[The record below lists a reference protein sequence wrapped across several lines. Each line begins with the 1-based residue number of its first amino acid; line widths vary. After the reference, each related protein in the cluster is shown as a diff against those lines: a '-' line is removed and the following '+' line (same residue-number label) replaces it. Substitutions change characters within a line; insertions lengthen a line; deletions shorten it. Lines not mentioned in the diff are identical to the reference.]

1 MEISCLASSSQGNC
15 YIIKNKQHTLMVE
28 AGLDLSIT
36 KSRLASLNI
45 KLSDINALLI
55 THRHGDHCNLLTVGR
70 IGLTCPVI
78 SNQDVID
85 YLKKSVGSGIQTW
98 FLKTEKPIEVGTFK
112 IWAFELDHDVPAYG
126 YIIKDLTTSD
136 KLLFINDTE
145 YVRWDFKDMDFHEI
159 MIECNHNYDLIDKI
173 EPYRKRS
180 IKSHME
186 LGATIKT
193 LKKLNLSLTNNIY
206 LMHLSD
212 GYSDQTR
219 MMSEVQAATGK
230 PTYVC
235 LKNGGFI

>member
-1 MEISCLASSSQGNC
+1 MEISCLASSSSGNC

-28 AGLDLSIT
+28 AGLDLSTT

-45 KLSDINALLI
+45 KLSDIAALLI
-55 THRHGDHCNLLTVGR
+55 THRHGDHCNKKTVERIALTS
-70 IGLTCPVI
+70 PVI
-78 SNQDVID
+78 SNKDTLDSLEINHKW
-85 YLKKSVGSGIQTW
+85 LIKSD
-98 FLKTEKPIEVGTFK
+98 KPINVGTFK
-112 IWAFELDHDVPAYG
+112 IWAFELNHDVESYG

-136 KLLFINDTE
+136 QLLFINDTE
-145 YVRWDFKDMDFHEI
+145 YVRWNFKDMTFHEI
-159 MIECNHNYDLIDKI
+159 MIECNHNYDLITDL

-193 LKKLNLSLTNNIY
+193 LKNLNLTHTNNIY

-212 GYSDQTR
+212 GYSNQER

>member
-1 MEISCLASSSQGNC
+1 MEISCLASSSSANC

-28 AGLDLSIT
+28 AGLDLSTT

-45 KLSDINALLI
+45 KLSSIDGLLI

-70 IGLTCPVI
+70 IGTTCPVVA
-78 SNQDVID
+78 NQDVID
-85 YLKKSVGSGIQTW
+85 YLRKTVGRSINAW
-98 FLKTEKPIEVGTFK
+98 HLKTDKPIDIGTFK
-112 IWAFELDHDVPAYG
+112 IWAFDLDHDVPAYG
-126 YIIKDLTTSD
+126 FIIKDMTTSD

-145 YVRWDFKDMDFHEI
+145 YVRWNFKNAVFHEV
-159 MIECNHNYDLIDKI
+159 MIECNHNYEKI
-173 EPYRKRS
+173 TNLEPYRKRS

-193 LKKLNLSLTNNIY
+193 LKSMNLSHTNNIY

-212 GYSDQTR
+212 GYSDQEK
-219 MMSEVQAATGK
+219 MMNEVQAATGK

>member
-1 MEISCLASSSQGNC
+1 MEISCLASSSSANC

-28 AGLDLSIT
+28 AGLDLSTT

-45 KLSDINALLI
+45 KLSDIDALLI
-55 THRHGDHCNLLTVGR
+55 THRHGDHCKSKTVERIALTS
-70 IGLTCPVI
+70 PVI
-78 SNQDVID
+78 ANQDVIN
-85 YLKKSVGSGIQTW
+85 
-98 FLKTEKPIEVGTFK
+98 FLKSSISENIKTWQIKPEKPIEIGTFK
-112 IWAFELDHDVPAYG
+112 IWAFELNHDVPAYG

-145 YVRWDFKDMDFHEI
+145 YVRWNFKDMTFHEI
-159 MIECNHNYDLIDKI
+159 MIECNHNYELINKI
-173 EPYRKRS
+173 EPYRARS

-193 LKKLNLSLTNNIY
+193 LKNLNLRATNNIY

-212 GYSDQTR
+212 GYSDQER
-219 MMSEVQAATGK
+219 MMNEVQAATGK